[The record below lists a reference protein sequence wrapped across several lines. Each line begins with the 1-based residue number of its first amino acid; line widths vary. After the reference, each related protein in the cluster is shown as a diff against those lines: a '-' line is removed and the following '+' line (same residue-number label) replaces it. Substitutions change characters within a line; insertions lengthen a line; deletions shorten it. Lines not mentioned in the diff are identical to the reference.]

1 MMSLIKRITSR
12 PVLVAL
18 LCTATGITLGVIGGQ
33 GLAQVAPPTEHKGLN
48 VETLGVISEESMKAT
63 VGLEGHILL
72 LRAIT
77 IEPGGQIAKH
87 SHEKVPGLVKVVN
100 GAWVEGQESGE
111 ATFDINTQ
119 EAIIEDETTVHWF
132 YNRGAEPATAIV
144 CDIKPAS

>member
-1 MMSLIKRITSR
+1 MYSKKRIVNRTG
-12 PVLVAL
+12 LLAACCMVAGL
-18 LCTATGITLGVIGGQ
+18 AIGAIGTQ
-33 GLAQVAPPTEHKGLN
+33 GLAQVVPPSEHKGLA

-87 SHEKVPGLVKVVN
+87 SHEKVPGLVKVID
-100 GAWVEGQESGE
+100 GAWVEGRESGE
-111 ATFDINTQ
+111 TTFDTNTQ
-119 EAIIEDETTVHWF
+119 EAIIENETTVHWF

>member
-1 MMSLIKRITSR
+1 MNREKRGINRTGW
-12 PVLVAL
+12 L
-18 LCTATGITLGVIGGQ
+18 ATGCVFAGLTVGALGAQ
-33 GLAQVAPPTEHKGLN
+33 GLAQAVPPTEHKGLK
-48 VETLGVISEESMKAT
+48 VETLGTIPEESMKAT

-87 SHEKVPGLVKVVN
+87 SHEKVPGLVKVID

-111 ATFDINTQ
+111 TTFETNTQ
-119 EAIIEDETTVHWF
+119 KAITEDETIVHWF
-132 YNRGAEPATAIV
+132 YNRGSKPATAIV

>member
-1 MMSLIKRITSR
+1 MIGSKSFFGGRILLVSCSLA
-12 PVLVAL
+12 VGL
-18 LCTATGITLGVIGGQ
+18 GLGVVGGQ
-33 GLAQVAPPTEHKGLN
+33 GLAQTTPPSEHKGLS
-48 VETLGVISEESMKAT
+48 VETLGSISEDSMKAT

-87 SHEKVPGLVKVVN
+87 SHEKVPGLVKVIE
-100 GAWVEGQESGE
+100 GAWVEGRESGE
-111 ATFDINTQ
+111 TTYEAGT
-119 EAIIEDETTVHWF
+119 EGAIIEDEATVHWF

>member
-1 MMSLIKRITSR
+1 MYPKKRIVNRTG
-12 PVLVAL
+12 L
-18 LCTATGITLGVIGGQ
+18 LAACCMVSGLAIGAIGTQ
-33 GLAQVAPPTEHKGLN
+33 GLAQVVPPSEHKGLN

-87 SHEKVPGLVKVVN
+87 SHEKVPGLVKVID

-111 ATFDINTQ
+111 ATFDTNTQ
-119 EAIIEDETTVHWF
+119 EAIIENETTVHWF